1 MSEALRMSNIV
12 KRFGS
17 LTALDNAELIV
28 NKGEIHSL
36 LGENGAGK
44 TTLMKILYGIHPKDE
59 GEICLNGTPCQINSP
74 KEAINAGISMVFQH
88 FMLVDNLS
96 VMENIILGKEET
108 KWGILSYKKS
118 REKVMELSHKL
129 GLKVRPDML
138 VEDIPVGEKQ
148 RVEII
153 KALYRGAETIILDE
167 PTAVLTPPEVAELFE
182 MLKALKNEGKTIIII
197 THKLKETLAIADNVT
212 VLRNGKNMG
221 TISTKKATPEILAQ
235 MMVGRSVILQAVKE
249 PTVKGPVV
257 LEAKDLCLQD
267 ALKNINFTLK
277 KGEILGVAGVE
288 GNGQTEL
295 LEALT
300 GLVTPDMGSIYLKGE
315 DITKHSVKQRIREGI
330 GFIPEDRNDRGIVP
344 SFCNWQ
350 NAILGYQSNY
360 QNRGVLDF
368 KKINAVSKEILDTY
382 QVKTEGIAAK
392 TASLSGGNAQKLLL
406 GRVFYHDSDVL
417 VIAHPTRGV
426 DVGAIEYLHKEI
438 LNMAKRG
445 KAILLVS
452 ADLDEIRQLS
462 DRIVVLYEGSR
473 VYGTPALSTTEKEL
487 GMYMA
492 GAFNKDESKV
502 VGL

>member
-1 MSEALRMSNIV
+1 
-12 KRFGS
+12 
-17 LTALDNAELIV
+17 
-28 NKGEIHSL
+28 
-36 LGENGAGK
+36 
-44 TTLMKILYGIHPKDE
+44 
-59 GEICLNGTPCQINSP
+59 
-74 KEAINAGISMVFQH
+74 
-88 FMLVDNLS
+88 
-96 VMENIILGKEET
+96 
-108 KWGILSYKKS
+108 
-118 REKVMELSHKL
+118 
-129 GLKVRPDML
+129 
-138 VEDIPVGEKQ
+138 
-148 RVEII
+148 
-153 KALYRGAETIILDE
+153 
-167 PTAVLTPPEVAELFE
+167 
-182 MLKALKNEGKTIIII
+182 
-197 THKLKETLAIADNVT
+197 
-212 VLRNGKNMG
+212 
-221 TISTKKATPEILAQ
+221 
-235 MMVGRSVILQAVKE
+235 
-249 PTVKGPVV
+249 TVKGPVV

-462 DRIVVLYEGSR
+462 DRIVVLYEGSL
-473 VYGTPALSTTEKEL
+473 VYETPALSTTEKEL